1 MKKLLT
7 YRANAEAI
15 LGMRNT
21 ESKKSMSSGEPPML

>member
-15 LGMRNT
+15 LGMNENT
-21 ESKKSMSSGEPPML
+21 GKRQKEHEQR